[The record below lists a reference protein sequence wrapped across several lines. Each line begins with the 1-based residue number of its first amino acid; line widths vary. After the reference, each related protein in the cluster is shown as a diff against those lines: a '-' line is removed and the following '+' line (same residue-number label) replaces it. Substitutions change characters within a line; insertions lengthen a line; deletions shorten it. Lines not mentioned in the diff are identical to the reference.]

1 MDEHLDFEEGQA
13 FDQNETSYCIHAG
26 TVPQASKLF
35 EKARQNLFQVNRWHQ
50 LAGSVGTQF
59 QLTDKEGI
67 VVNRTPIS
75 GDYICMEQVD
85 EEDIKTYKWVQVEEI
100 EERAM
105 HAYHI
110 SAAIKVRPAT
120 MPNLPYT
127 PSLDPEKSPTIS
139 AFSVERI
146 GSMVYASIYVFPK
159 NEVQESA
166 GWLTRLRGSLV
177 ELGKSLG
184 LVKSQFKNLAKG
196 MLSL

>member
-1 MDEHLDFEEGQA
+1 MDHHLDFEEGLS
-13 FDQNETSYCIHAG
+13 FDLNETSHSIHAG
-26 TVPQASKLF
+26 SVPQASKLF

-50 LAGSVGTQF
+50 LAGSANTQF
-59 QLTDKEGI
+59 QLTDKEGV
-67 VVNRTPIS
+67 VVNRAPIS

-85 EEDIKTYKWVQVEEI
+85 NDDIKTYKWVQVEEI

-127 PSLDPEKSPTIS
+127 PSLDPEKSPAIS

-146 GSMVYASIYVFPK
+146 GSMVYASIYIFPK
-159 NEVQESA
+159 NEVRESA
-166 GWLTRLRGSLV
+166 GWLTRFRGPLV
-177 ELGKSLG
+177 ALGKSLG
-184 LVKSQFKNLAKG
+184 LVKPQFKNLAKG